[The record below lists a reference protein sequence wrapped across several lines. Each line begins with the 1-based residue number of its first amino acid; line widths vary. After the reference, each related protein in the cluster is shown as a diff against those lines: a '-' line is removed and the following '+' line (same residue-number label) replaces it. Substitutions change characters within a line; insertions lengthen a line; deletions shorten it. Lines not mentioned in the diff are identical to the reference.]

1 MPMSSTY
8 FLFQAVFSL
17 AIMAF
22 YGYLA
27 WVVARSLSRM
37 ADASEEIASDLKAL
51 REAAGKG
58 KSFDVGNGVFG
69 PKQ

>member
-1 MPMSSTY
+1 MPVSPTY

-17 AIMAF
+17 GIMAF

-27 WVVARSLSRM
+27 WVVARSLNRM

-51 REAAGKG
+51 RESAGQG
-58 KSFDVGNGVFG
+58 KPLQDADGLFG
-69 PKQ
+69 ENR